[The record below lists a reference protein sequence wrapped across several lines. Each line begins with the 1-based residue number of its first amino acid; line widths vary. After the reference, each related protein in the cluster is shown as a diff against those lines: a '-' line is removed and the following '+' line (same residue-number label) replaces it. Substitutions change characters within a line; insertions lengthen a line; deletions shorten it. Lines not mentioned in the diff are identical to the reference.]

1 MFHLFQSSSKTF
13 WNDFIFFSY
22 MELCSN
28 VIRPTFS
35 FRTWNNTRE
44 LFSVHNL
51 KHFIMYP
58 LLLQRSL
65 ITTLL
70 GYIALGEAVEVFF
83 VCVCVCAWVWT
94 SRISLITWTKF
105 WVIMTGRS
113 YSYRSKTERWCR
125 IIILPSRP
133 CLFYFNNTLLVCIM
147 DERKYGEVEE
157 KKKKACDQTK
167 CW

>member
-1 MFHLFQSSSKTF
+1 MMFHLFKSSSKTF

-22 MELCSN
+22 MKLCSN

-35 FRTWNNTRE
+35 FRTWNNTKE

-70 GYIALGEAVEVFF
+70 GYIALGEAVEVFR
-83 VCVCVCAWVWT
+83 VCLRVCMGVNEHNFIDHLNK
-94 SRISLITWTKF
+94 IS
-105 WVIMTGRS
+105 GDNDR
-113 YSYRSKTERWCR
+113 
-125 IIILPSRP
+125 
-133 CLFYFNNTLLVCIM
+133 
-147 DERKYGEVEE
+147 
-157 KKKKACDQTK
+157 
-167 CW
+167 